1 MLAAPGDAARAGAC
15 LVHRFRVGSE
25 AEQEFAH
32 GERSTLVPG
41 SHVERRLAVLR
52 ACVMRSV
59 RERGVCA
66 ERLGGV
72 RHLVGLVHARS
83 AAQEQCEDGR
93 VAVACSRLVQWRP
106 SHVVSNIH
114 VVTHLAQHGRHF
126 VDLTFLNDFKQLSG
140 SAGLPYRHRA
150 IAVSPTAFRWVLWAA
165 TVAPALR
172 VLRGTRGGHFQ
183 RTTRADLRHESPVGH
198 PGTKRRGPAGR
209 RDKFIVAPRR
219 QDAALFSESVG
230 ALSWRV
236 FERRVDRSKVEHL
249 PIG

>member
-1 MLAAPGDAARAGAC
+1 MLAAPGDAARAGSC

-25 AEQEFAH
+25 PEQEFAH

-52 ACVMRSV
+52 ARVMRSV
-59 RERGVCA
+59 RERGACA
-66 ERLGGV
+66 EKLWVV
-72 RHLVGLVHARS
+72 RYLVGLVHARS

-114 VVTHLAQHGRHF
+114 IVTHLAQHSRHF

-150 IAVSPTAFRWVLWAA
+150 RGLPCRRRPFVGCSGLPPSLQRFASCG
-165 TVAPALR
+165 AP
-172 VLRGTRGGHFQ
+172 GDEKTR
-183 RTTRADLRHESPVGH
+183 TCCTP
-198 PGTKRRGPAGR
+198 
-209 RDKFIVAPRR
+209 
-219 QDAALFSESVG
+219 
-230 ALSWRV
+230 
-236 FERRVDRSKVEHL
+236 
-249 PIG
+249 

>member
-41 SHVERRLAVLR
+41 SHVERRLAELR

-59 RERGVCA
+59 RERGACA
-66 ERLGGV
+66 EKLWVV
-72 RHLVGLVHARS
+72 RYLVGLVHARS

-114 VVTHLAQHGRHF
+114 IVTHLAQHSRHF

-150 IAVSPTAFRWVLWAA
+150 
-165 TVAPALR
+165 
-172 VLRGTRGGHFQ
+172 RG
-183 RTTRADLRHESPVGH
+183 
-198 PGTKRRGPAGR
+198 
-209 RDKFIVAPRR
+209 
-219 QDAALFSESVG
+219 
-230 ALSWRV
+230 
-236 FERRVDRSKVEHL
+236 L
-249 PIG
+249 PCR

>member
-52 ACVMRSV
+52 AHVMRSV

-66 ERLGGV
+66 ERLGVV
-72 RHLVGLVHARS
+72 RYLVGLVHARS

-150 IAVSPTAFRWVLWAA
+150 IAVSPTAFRWVLWPA
-165 TVAPALR
+165 TVASGAFASCGAP
-172 VLRGTRGGHFQ
+172 GDEKTRTWHFIVA
-183 RTTRADLRHESPVGH
+183 R
-198 PGTKRRGPAGR
+198 AGR
-209 RDKFIVAPRR
+209 R
-219 QDAALFSESVG
+219 ALF
-230 ALSWRV
+230 ALSWRALLARAP
-236 FERRVDRSKVEHL
+236 EAGRSEQSNTSRSDSR
-249 PIG
+249 P